1 VTPERLCDRI
11 QAMPIGGVEI
21 LSKSHFDVVF
31 GKEATLDA
39 RKRAAAALASRCKC
53 AVLFLGTDQVF
64 VRFTRH

>member
-21 LSKSHFDVVF
+21 LSRDHFDVVF
-31 GKEATLDA
+31 SREATMDA
-39 RKRAAAALASRCKC
+39 RKRAAAALAKRCKC
-53 AVLFLGTDQVF
+53 AVVFLGTDQVF